1 MVTPSFSGSGTG
13 QLMAP
18 LILGE
23 RKCQKSRRF
32 GKAHEKFGHGHVP
45 IGQASRH
52 VQLATVFF

>member
-1 MVTPSFSGSGTG
+1 
-13 QLMAP
+13 MAP

-23 RKCQKSRRF
+23 RKCQESRRF

-45 IGQASRH
+45 VGQASRH